1 MLSKGGGDSTIDST
15 SLDVFSFND
24 FKDGL
29 DFKLGFEI
37 DL

>member
-15 SLDVFSFND
+15 SLDVFNFND

-29 DFKLGFEI
+29 DVEPKTDI
-37 DL
+37 